1 MSSQLASVAKA
12 MVAPG
17 KGILAADESTGTANK
32 RFVPL
37 DIAQTEENRRKYRD
51 LLFTMPDFGTFFSGV
66 ILYDET
72 IRQDGMTGKSFVKTL
87 EDAGAFPGI
96 KLDTGVEHLALA
108 PADEKI
114 TSGLD
119 GLAKRVEEYV
129 KMGAKF
135 AKWRAVITIDEKTGL
150 PTDACLRAN
159 AHALARYGA
168 ICQAGGLVPI
178 IEPEVL
184 MDGTMSHSIETSH
197 AVHVRTLRFVFDEL
211 AGQNIVFGEM
221 VLKPSFVIAGQ
232 KSSAKASVSDVAS
245 RTLAVL
251 RDTVPASVAG
261 IAFLSGGQGN
271 EDATAHLNEINVLAR
286 AQNVPW
292 PLTFS
297 YGRALQQP
305 ALNTWKGDEANV
317 AAAQKAIH
325 HRAKMNSLAAQ
336 GKWSPELE
344 KEKDLALSR

>member
-1 MSSQLASVAKA
+1 MSSQLAAVAKA

-17 KGILAADESTGTANK
+17 KGVLAADESTGTANK

-37 DIAQTEENRRKYRD
+37 NIAETEENRRRYRD
-51 LLFTMPDFGTFFSGV
+51 LLFTMPDFGTYFSGV

-72 IRQDGMTGKSFVKTL
+72 IRQDGLGGKSFVQTL
-87 EDAGAFPGI
+87 EASGSLPGI

-114 TSGLD
+114 TNGLD
-119 GLAKRVEEYV
+119 GLAKRVDEYV

-135 AKWRAVITIDEKTGL
+135 AKWRAVITIDAKTGL
-150 PTDACLRAN
+150 PTDACLHAN

-168 ICQAGGLVPI
+168 ICQQGGLVPI

-184 MDGTMSHSIETSH
+184 MDGAMSHSLETSE
-197 AVHVRTLRFVFDEL
+197 AVHRRTLRAVVDQLLDQNVKFDEM
-211 AGQNIVFGEM
+211 I
-221 VLKPSFVIAGQ
+221 LKPSYVIPGQ
-232 KSSAKASVSDVAS
+232 KSSQKASAREVAD

-251 RDTVPASVAG
+251 LDFVPASVAG
-261 IAFLSGGQGN
+261 IAFLSGGQEN
-271 EDATAHLNEINVLAR
+271 QEATANLNEINVLGKGRGA
-286 AQNVPW
+286 PW

-305 ALNTWKGDEANV
+305 ALNTWKGQDANL

-325 HRAKMNSLAAQ
+325 HRARMNSLASLGQWSAQ
-336 GKWSPELE
+336 LE
-344 KEKDLALSR
+344 KEGDLVLSR